1 MTESRQYYEI
11 KKIKKNIKILL
22 PVLISV
28 GKELIRGETQV
39 SQINCLFD
47 QISAYRISSSPLGEL
62 IL

>member
-1 MTESRQYYEI
+1 MKL
-11 KKIKKNIKILL
+11 KKLKKNIKILL

-28 GKELIRGETQV
+28 GKELIRGESQV